1 MKKIKILD
9 LKFLEENYLEEIND
23 YTEELEQKL
32 ADNNIDYEIGYI
44 CDDCGEFVKEFDI
57 YDVYSNNDNK
67 YKICNNCLINSNAYF
82 YCDHCGQWYERE
94 TVYSYTTVNDATICQ
109 NCKDDYYLYCEDCEE
124 LFHEDDLM
132 YNDRDD
138 CYYCENCY
146 GNHTHNSELYDYHSF
161 NNWQPH
167 KTTSEP
173 EPAFYIGHEL
183 EIDDAY
189 EQDEAVEMISTELNG
204 ICMHDGSLSE
214 DGIEFISH
222 PLSYK
227 YMLSLEDK
235 YRSVFDRLVNLG
247 YRSHDTDSCGLHF
260 HVTRPQNPDII
271 DRIILFME
279 TYKEEI
285 ITFSRRKNNEIASW
299 CNFLSDKRTDINEK
313 ELKSLDYIKKYKET
327 SNRYMALNLTN
338 RNTIEFRIFK
348 GTLKYETF
356 MACFEFVYF
365 LTKLASDLTIP
376 IEELTWERVT
386 RNGRFLQYYV
396 DEHDIHTNK
405 PIHDYTTEILIEK
418 NREKEE
424 IKTNLQKVY
433 KSLVKEIHNLTK
445 LDTRKKITIDNMIK
459 ISDISN
465 LESMLEAIIRDI
477 EYMNDYNDIEEYT
490 LQNIKD
496 RLKYLNE
503 RIDIICA

>member
-44 CDDCGEFVKEFDI
+44 CDDCGEFVKEFDE
-57 YDVYSNNDNK
+57 YDVYSNNGNK
-67 YKICNNCLINSNAYF
+67 YKICNNCITNSNAYF
-82 YCDHCGQWYERE
+82 RCDHCGTWYERE

-109 NCKDDYYLYCEDCEE
+109 SCKDDYYVYCNDCEE
-124 LFHEDDLM
+124 LFHEDDVI
-132 YNDRDD
+132 YNDRDGY
-138 CYYCENCY
+138 YYCTICY
-146 GNHTHNSELYDYHSF
+146 DNHTHASELYSYHSF

-183 EIDDAY
+183 EIDEAN

-204 ICMHDGSLSE
+204 VCMHDGSLSE

-235 YRSVFDRLVNLG
+235 YRNVFDRLVNLG
-247 YRSHDTDSCGLHF
+247 YRSHNTSSCGLHF

-285 ITFSRRKNNEIASW
+285 IKISRRNTNELSSW
-299 CNFLSDKRTDINEK
+299 ANFISDRVYDVDEK
-313 ELKSLDYIKKYKET
+313 EIKSIDFIKKHKGNY
-327 SNRYMALNLTN
+327 NRYMALNLTN
-338 RNTIEFRIFK
+338 ANTIEFRFFK
-348 GTLKYETF
+348 GTLNYDTF
-356 MACFEFVYF
+356 MADFEFIYNLVTF
-365 LTKLASDLTIP
+365 ASDLSLP
-376 IEELTWERVT
+376 IEKLTWNKVT
-386 RNGRFLQYYV
+386 SEGKFLPQYVENNYLKT
-396 DEHDIHTNK
+396 DK
-405 PIHDYTTEILIEK
+405 PIKDYTQEILSEIEACIEK
-418 NREKEE
+418 CNKALDKYTRATFDMLKKDFSIRKNQKINYDKVKEV
-424 IKTNLQKVY
+424 INKQYRIYQTNLTYIQRILDKLNNPQTTY
-433 KSLVKEIHNLTK
+433 KDFK
-445 LDTRKKITIDNMIK
+445 NMANSIER
-459 ISDISN
+459 
-465 LESMLEAIIRDI
+465 LESE
-477 EYMNDYNDIEEYT
+477 MN
-490 LQNIKD
+490 
-496 RLKYLNE
+496 R
-503 RIDIICA
+503 